1 MWWFRCTCVVAVM
14 LALTGCGFQLA
25 RPAPLPEFVE
35 SVSLQAEDTRSDLY
49 LALEREFL
57 QRGVPLQA
65 DSGNRLVINSV
76 QSGQRIL
83 SVSARNIPREYE
95 VFYTVSYQFFRDE
108 ELLIDRPSDTLT
120 RDYVWNEFEVLGK
133 VREEEQVREV
143 IVQDL
148 VDGIMRQMSSLQ

>member
-1 MWWFRCTCVVAVM
+1 MSWFERASTLAIL

-25 RPAPLPEFVE
+25 RPAPLPNFVE
-35 SVSLQAEDTRSDLY
+35 SLNLQAEDTRSDLY

-57 QRGVPLQA
+57 QRGIPLQA

-95 VFYTVSYQFFRDE
+95 VFYTVNYQFFRDE

-148 VDGIMRQMSSLQ
+148 VDSIMRQLSSLQ